1 MTYCVGLCVDEGI
14 VMLSDTRTNA
24 GLDNISSFS
33 KMFVAEVPGE
43 RALVLM
49 TAGNLAVTQTVWN
62 LLQQGV
68 WLDGQQRRL
77 ETVPDMFHAARLVG
91 AAVRQ
96 VQQMDGP
103 ALLAQG
109 FAFECSLLLGGQVAG
124 GPPRLYLVYSA
135 GNFIEA
141 TEDTPFLQIGEHKY
155 GKPILDRVLNMG
167 TSLSEGVALTLIS
180 MDSTIRSNLSVGLPL
195 DLAVIRRDALAVG
208 TRKRITEE
216 DAYYRAIREGWAGAL
231 REAYLNLPKPDFPAV

>member
-24 GLDNISSFS
+24 GLDNISSFA
-33 KMFVAEVPGE
+33 KMFVTEIPGD

-68 WLDGQQRRL
+68 WLNGVQQRL
-77 ETVPDMFHAARLVG
+77 ETVPDMFHAAQLVG

-109 FAFECSLLLGGQVAG
+109 LGFEASLLLGGQIAG
-124 GPPRLYLVYSA
+124 GPPKLYLVYSA

-167 TSLSEGVALTLIS
+167 TSLQEGVALTLIS

-195 DLAVIRRDALAVG
+195 DLAVIRRDALHVG
-208 TRKRITEE
+208 LRRRITEE
-216 DAYYRAIREGWAGAL
+216 DPYYRAIREGWAGAL
-231 REAYLNLPKPDFPAV
+231 REAYLNLPKPDFPLG

>member
-24 GLDNISSFS
+24 GLDNISSFA
-33 KMFVAEVPGE
+33 KMFVTEAPGE

-68 WLDGQQRRL
+68 WLNGIQQRL
-77 ETVPDMFHAARLVG
+77 DTVPDMFHAAQLVG

-109 FAFECSLLLGGQVAG
+109 LGFEASLLLGGQIAG
-124 GPPRLYLVYSA
+124 GPPKLYLVYSA

-167 TSLSEGVALTLIS
+167 TSLQEGVALTLIS

-195 DLAVIRRDALAVG
+195 DLAVIRRDALHVG
-208 TRKRITEE
+208 LRRRITEE
-216 DAYYRAIREGWAGAL
+216 DPYYRAIREGWAGAL
-231 REAYLNLPKPDFPAV
+231 REAYLNLPKPDFPLG